1 MDMNEDEINETEL
14 KRLCVAINW
23 LTYKEREVAQ
33 NDLDMK
39 VQQKVELKTS
49 PT

>member
-23 LTYKEREVAQ
+23 LTYKEREDVKA
-33 NDLDMK
+33 DLDMK
-39 VQQKVELKTS
+39 VQQKAELK
-49 PT
+49 